1 LSHLPNWGARRGAL
15 SRAALSRAA
24 LAGRD
29 IDLDVAVHNAEQALD
44 LAVTVKSS
52 RCAEAVA
59 DLRARIRP
67 FHGVTAAREFDD
79 RALIAL
85 AGSYPT

>member
-1 LSHLPNWGARRGAL
+1 VHH
-15 SRAALSRAA
+15 
-24 LAGRD
+24 AG
-29 IDLDVAVHNAEQALD
+29 QALE

-52 RCAEAVA
+52 RCIEAVA

-67 FHGVTAAREFDD
+67 FHGVAAAREFDD
-79 RALIAL
+79 RARLAL

>member
-1 LSHLPNWGARRGAL
+1 L

-29 IDLDVAVHNAEQALD
+29 IDLDVAVHNAEHLD
-44 LAVTVKSS
+44 PAVTVKSS